1 MRPRA
6 SPAFDVQ
13 ADTINVEELN
23 TLFNPRMKRQP
34 WYKFFGSGGEAS
46 ALAKMR
52 ASGRIAVKRLL
63 LGQLTATKASAEF
76 TLDSGRLAIVPKTAR
91 SCWVESQT
99 GQWQADFTGDEPVY
113 SGSGNVTRI
122 APAQLSGL
130 IHAALGT
137 GTVNGAYQI
146 KMNGWTARELWG
158 SASGTAD
165 FDWRNGSWRN
175 LQLGRTPLQFSDF
188 AGHVALEN
196 SGFQISNSKMQS
208 SGGSYALAGSIKSGE
223 LALQFER
230 DNGAGY
236 RVRGT
241 LQKPL
246 VATGP
251 STEASLKP

>member
-1 MRPRA
+1 M
-6 SPAFDVQ
+6 
-13 ADTINVEELN
+13 
-23 TLFNPRMKRQP
+23 
-34 WYKFFGSGGEAS
+34 
-46 ALAKMR
+46 AKMR

-76 TLDSGRLAIVPKTAR
+76 TLDSGRLTFTR
-91 SCWVESQT
+91 SSAELLGGMQT

-146 KMNGWTARELWG
+146 KMIGWTARELWS

-165 FDWRNGSWRN
+165 FDWRNGSWHN

-188 AGHVALEN
+188 AGHIALGN

-208 SGGSYALAGSIKSGE
+208 SGGTYALAGSIKSGE
-223 LALQFER
+223 LALQFQR

-236 RVRGT
+236 RVHGT

-246 VATGP
+246 VATEP